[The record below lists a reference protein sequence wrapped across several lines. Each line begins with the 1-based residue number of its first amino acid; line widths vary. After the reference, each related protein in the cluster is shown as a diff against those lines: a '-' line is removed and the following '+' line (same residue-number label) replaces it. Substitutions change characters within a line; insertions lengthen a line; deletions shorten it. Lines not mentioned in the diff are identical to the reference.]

1 MTRTGPPG
9 TSTNLRW
16 PGAGPRESSTACGQ
30 LVLTGAGA
38 SHHGR
43 MKVIVTRQRG
53 GRVEH
58 LAVQAPAGSTRG
70 ELLRR
75 LAAGAV
81 DPGEPGD
88 AGDPGDPAPALPDG
102 GHPPGADS
110 DLLEHACELSAP
122 PPADGMPSG
131 IPWLVVATGPDAG
144 GAAPL
149 PPGRWVVVGRGP
161 GCDLRVQDP
170 GLSRRHLQV
179 RQERDGVR
187 VEDLGSTNGMRW
199 EQRGGGARW
208 RPGDRLLA
216 GGTTLVLVARPAAPA
231 LCRPG
236 DGIRELI
243 PWPRV
248 PPTLE
253 PVEVSTAEP
262 APRRAVRAPS
272 SWTWSLPLVLAL
284 AVAVLLRMPWLLLF
298 GLLGPAMVLG
308 QYLGDRRAARV
319 EHEEA
324 VTAYRVRLA
333 TDTARARDLLQDEL
347 DRRRAR
353 APGLV
358 GVLAGLRP
366 VPSTTLWERA
376 DEALTVMLGEHRC
389 ASFVRLQGQLL
400 EHEVAPLEH
409 PMDRP
414 LVLVGP
420 AEARDGLARSLVLQL
435 ATGHPPHRWSLV
447 LDPRLP
453 PGPEWDL
460 LGWLPH
466 TVTDGR
472 PPGGALVW
480 GQDLLL
486 VDSVE
491 EAPAGVARVLLPGAG
506 PGSGTTPAAVLQVPG
521 QPDVHFAPATI
532 GLARARSLARIL
544 APLRCSGEDGDTN
557 GTVGPLASSPVT
569 ATRLGDLG
577 PWPTSAVAAR
587 ACWASPGL
595 RIPIG
600 VDERGDPVTIDLS
613 RDGPHALVAGTTG
626 AGKSEL
632 LRTVIA
638 ALAIRCSPADLA
650 LLLVDFKGGSS
661 LGDCAALPHVTGLV
675 TDLDPHLA
683 QRVLTSLQ
691 AELVRR
697 EAVLA
702 TAGVPDIDGYAGLPR
717 LVVVIDEFRVLAQ
730 EVPEVMS
737 GLVRLA
743 AVGRSLGVHL
753 VLATQRPAGVV
764 GADLRANVNLRIA
777 LRVRDTSD
785 SLDVIETAEAA
796 SLPQDRPGLALWRT
810 GAEPPRRVQVARVGP
825 PAADRTPD
833 WTVTAHAD
841 VWSAR
846 AYLERPPARRA
857 GADDLGPLAAV
868 LTEAAVLVDAT
879 APVVWQPPLPGRMPD
894 DPDHPDAWACADL
907 PVRQRRELLRW
918 EADTH
923 LALVGSAGSG
933 RSTALCSLLLRGPPC
948 WLVVLDLG
956 RTLTAT
962 PLSRHPGVCGWCGP
976 DDLAHG
982 LRLLDRLQQSVLS
995 RQAEAVTGPPLVLVL
1010 DGWDRFVDLFGEVER
1025 GRAVDTVLRV
1035 LREGPAVGVVAT
1047 LTGDR
1052 SLLLGK
1058 VASLLPRTWAL
1069 RLNDPADLLMTGLRP
1084 GQVPRDQPPGR
1095 MVGVRDGVEAQVLL
1109 PPTDPRP
1116 RSPTGRPPFVCRPLP
1131 RRWVAPPD
1139 EDGWAVGG
1147 DEVTAVPVPG
1157 GPVLVLGPAGSG
1169 RTSTLR
1175 ALLRGRSALVVE
1187 GSSPTSQGTL
1197 AERLQELPD
1206 GHLVVVDDAHLLA
1219 GTPTEDLLVE
1229 AVTVGRRDLLVAADT
1244 DAAAGSF
1251 RGLVPA
1257 AARGRTAV
1265 ILQPSAPGE
1274 GAIVG
1279 VRLPVGDV
1287 PVPGRGVLVRRGRCT
1302 RVQVAAPPASAT
1314 PRADP

>member
-1 MTRTGPPG
+1 
-9 TSTNLRW
+9 
-16 PGAGPRESSTACGQ
+16 
-30 LVLTGAGA
+30 
-38 SHHGR
+38 
-43 MKVIVTRQRG
+43 MKVIVTRQLG

-70 ELLRR
+70 QLLRR
-75 LAAGAV
+75 L
-81 DPGEPGD
+81 
-88 AGDPGDPAPALPDG
+88 AGDPGDPDELD
-102 GHPPGADS
+102 DR
-110 DLLEHACELSAP
+110 LEHGCDLSVP
-122 PPADGMPSG
+122 PPTDGMPSG
-131 IPWLVVATGPDAG
+131 IPWLVVAAGPDAG

-161 GCDLRVQDP
+161 ACDLRIQDP

-187 VEDLGSTNGMRW
+187 VADLGSTNGMRW
-199 EQRGGGARW
+199 EQHGDGARW

-216 GGTTLVLVARPAAPA
+216 GGTALVLVARPAAPA
-231 LCRPG
+231 LSRAA
-236 DGIRELI
+236 DGTRELT

-248 PPTLE
+248 LPALE
-253 PVEVSTAEP
+253 PVEISTPSP
-262 APRRAVRAPS
+262 AGRRAVRAPS

-308 QYLGDRRAARV
+308 QYLGDRRAARA

-324 VTAYRVRLA
+324 VAAYRAQLT
-333 TDTARARDLLQDEL
+333 TDTERARTLLQDEL

-358 GVLAGLRP
+358 GVLAALRP

-376 DEALTVMLGEHRC
+376 DEAHTVMLGEHRS
-389 ASFVRLQGQLL
+389 ASSVRLQGQLL

-409 PMDRP
+409 PLDRP

-420 AEARDGLARSLVLQL
+420 AGARDGLARSLLLQL
-435 ATGHPPHRWSLV
+435 ATGHPPGRWSLV
-447 LDPRLP
+447 LDPQAA
-453 PGPEWDL
+453 PGPGWDL

-472 PPGGALVW
+472 PPGRALVW
-480 GQDLLL
+480 GRDLLL
-486 VDSVE
+486 VDTVE
-491 EAPAGVARVLLPGAG
+491 EAPAGVPRVLLPGAG

-521 QPDVHFAPATI
+521 QPDVHFAPATV
-532 GLARARSLARIL
+532 GLARARSLVRIL
-544 APLRCSGEDGDTN
+544 APLRCSGGDSDTT
-557 GTVGPLASSPVT
+557 GAAGPLASSPMAAV
-569 ATRLGDLG
+569 RLGDLG
-577 PWPTSAVAAR
+577 PWPTSAATAR
-587 ACWASPGL
+587 SCWSAPGL
-595 RIPIG
+595 QIPIG
-600 VDERGDPVTIDLS
+600 VDDHGSPVTIDLP
-613 RDGPHALVAGTTG
+613 REGPHALVAGTTG

-632 LRTVIA
+632 LRTVVA

-683 QRVLTSLQ
+683 QRVLASLQ

-702 TAGVPDIDGYAGLPR
+702 EAGVQDIDGYAGLPR
-717 LVVVIDEFRVLAQ
+717 LVVVIDEFRVLA
-730 EVPEVMS
+730 EAVPEVMS

-753 VLATQRPAGVV
+753 ILATQRPAGVV

-777 LRVRDTSD
+777 LRVRDASD

-796 SLPQDRPGLALWRT
+796 SLPQDHPGLALWRT
-810 GAEPPRRVQVARVGP
+810 GAERPRRVQVARVGP
-825 PAADRTPD
+825 PTAGGTPD
-833 WTVTAHAD
+833 WTVTAHED

-868 LTEAAVLVDAT
+868 LTEAAALTDAT
-879 APVVWQPPLPGRMPD
+879 APVVWHPPLPGRMPG
-894 DPDHPDAWACADL
+894 DPDRPDAWACADL
-907 PVRQRRELLRW
+907 PSQQRRDLLRW

-933 RSTALCSLLLRGPPC
+933 RSTALCSLLLRGLPC

-956 RTLTAT
+956 RTLAAT
-962 PLSRHPGVCGWCGP
+962 PLSRHPGVCGWSGP

-982 LRLLDRLQQSVLS
+982 LRLLDRLQHSVLT
-995 RQAEAVTGPPLVLVL
+995 RQAEALTGPPLVLVL

-1035 LREGPAVGVVAT
+1035 LREGPAVGVVAA

-1058 VASLLPRTWAL
+1058 VASLLPQTWAL

-1084 GQVPRDQPPGR
+1084 AQVPRDQPPGR
-1095 MVGVRDGVEAQVLL
+1095 MVGARDGVEAQVLL

-1116 RSPTGRPPFVCRPLP
+1116 TSPAGGPPFVCRPLP
-1131 RRWVAPPD
+1131 RRWAAPPG

-1147 DEVTAVPVPG
+1147 DEVTAVTVPG
-1157 GPVLVLGPAGSG
+1157 GSVLVLGPAGSG

-1175 ALLRGRSALVVE
+1175 ALLRERPALVVE
-1187 GSSPTSQGTL
+1187 GSSPPSQGTL
-1197 AERLQELPD
+1197 TERLQNLPD

-1229 AVTVGRRDLLVAADT
+1229 AAAVGRRDLLVAADT

-1265 ILQPSAPGE
+1265 VLQPSAPGE
-1274 GAIVG
+1274 GAVVG

-1302 RVQVAAPPASAT
+1302 RVQVAAPPGSAT
-1314 PRADP
+1314 SRADP